1 MKKDKIVVTGIYTN
15 SYKDVVNLQIHSCKD
30 DYKFDYRYI
39 TDEEWQSA
47 KTSKDF
53 AFWGG
58 NIIKTQLV
66 IDKIKENFGSIILVC
81 DADLVF
87 LKSTEKQIRKE
98 LKHFDT
104 LFLQERFDKKH
115 QYEKAKANINIGFVA
130 IKCNEKNLNFWEEVQ
145 AKTQQTHGWDQEI
158 ANEILLDKNYNLKWK
173 HFSQKFANGNDI
185 TIKNIK
191 KVFIGTSC
199 GTIATRNKLTKVEY
213 LQRLIKYSRSKNNEW
228 FDENTLSTKKNK
240 PFEYIFSL
248 KNSPD
253 KKHKI
258 LTLMGFRIKIKHK
271 SKINIETTFRNI
283 LREELRN
290 EIAKELCTALSISKL
305 HSNVF
310 PQFKNINSGKN
321 VCIIGCGPTVTYYNN
336 EINSKNIALNQSIL
350 LNKFK
355 FDYLFCL
362 DFVGIKKKA
371 PDFFEQ
377 VAKTKCIKFYGKFI
391 SPDVPQIPNKNSDRE
406 NKVYHFYSSA
416 RHTEK
421 SEYFVDD
428 INFDIE
434 NHPLIDFAS
443 VSFPAL
449 QFALYTSPSKIY
461 LVGLDTSQTGNILGL
476 KNKYNLNKML
486 TGYKKLKKFIDIYY
500 PDIEIIS
507 VNPVGLKGLFKD
519 VYTQSYVDE
528 HPELLNKN
536 IEILK
541 PEVNCVGI

>member
-213 LQRLIKYSRSKNNEW
+213 LQRLIKYSHSKNNEW

-258 LTLMGFRIKIKHK
+258 VRVLGVKLKFKLKNKNSDSEENTNLKLYYLQKT
-271 SKINIETTFRNI
+271 NILAAHIHPKTFGEYRNI
-283 LREELRN
+283 HN
-290 EIAKELCTALSISKL
+290 
-305 HSNVF
+305 
-310 PQFKNINSGKN
+310 GKK
-321 VCIIGCGPTVTYYNN
+321 VAIIGCGPTLKNYYQLKDTIQIGVNR
-336 EINSKNIALNQSIL
+336 SFLNQNIKL
-350 LNKFK
+350 
-355 FDYLFCL
+355 DYLFIQDRLEHDMDAANEYLPYSC
-362 DFVGIKKKA
+362 K
-371 PDFFEQ
+371 
-377 VAKTKCIKFYGKFI
+377 KFYGIIPELRFSKLKKDILQI
-391 SPDVPQIPNKNSDRE
+391 SNQDICNANANIYIIED
-406 NKVYHFYSSA
+406 KVRNNWA
-416 RHTEK
+416 NNLE
-421 SEYFVDD
+421 
-428 INFDIE
+428 IE
-434 NHPLIDFAS
+434 PVGDWCGS
-443 VSFPAL
+443 VFSAL
-449 QFALYTSPSKIY
+449 QFALYTNPTHIY
-461 LVGLDTSQTGNILGL
+461 IVGCDCTSNGHFYAEKTSIFKNKNLDLTYQKKTWLLL
-476 KNKYNLNKML
+476 KNIISNL
-486 TGYKKLKKFIDIYY
+486 Y
-500 PDIEIIS
+500 PKTEIIS

-528 HPELLNKN
+528 HPELLNEN

>member
-39 TDEEWQSA
+39 TDEEWQNA

-66 IDKIKENFGSIILVC
+66 IDKIKENFGGILLVC

-87 LKSTEKQIRKE
+87 FKPTEKRIRKE

-130 IKCNEKNLNFWEEVQ
+130 IKCNERNLNFWEEVQ

-158 ANEILLDKNYNLKWK
+158 ANEILLNKNYNLKWK

-185 TIKNIK
+185 NRKNIK

-213 LQRLIKYSRSKNNEW
+213 LQRLIKYSNSKANEW
-228 FDENTLSTKKNK
+228 FDGKTSLKRNK
-240 PFEYIFSL
+240 PFEYIFSV
-248 KNSPD
+248 KNTPD

-258 LTLMGFRIKIKHK
+258 FTIMGVQIKLKQK
-271 SKINIETTFRNI
+271 TNIETIIRNI
-283 LREELRN
+283 IKTEISEKITN
-290 EIAKELCTALSISKL
+290 EICTALSIAKL
-305 HSNVF
+305 HTNAF
-310 PQFKNINSGKN
+310 TKFKNINDQKS
-321 VCIIGCGPTVTYYNN
+321 VCIIGCGPTVEYYNN
-336 EINSKNIALNQSIL
+336 EINSKNIALNQSIV
-350 LNKFK
+350 LNKFR
-355 FDYLFCL
+355 FDYLFCW
-362 DFVGIKKKA
+362 DYVGIKKKI
-371 PDFFEQ
+371 PDFFENA
-377 VAKTKCIKFYGKFI
+377 AKLNCIKFYGKFI
-391 SPDVPQIPNKNSDRE
+391 NTDVPQIPEKSTDKE
-406 NKVYHFYSSA
+406 NNIYHFYSSA

-421 SEYFVDD
+421 NEHFIDY
-428 INFDIE
+428 INYDIE
-434 NHPLIDFAS
+434 NQPLMDFAS
-443 VSFPAL
+443 ISFPAI
-449 QFALYTSPSKIY
+449 QFALYTNPEKIY
-461 LVGLDTSQTGNILGL
+461 LIGLDTAQTGNYLGL
-476 KNKYNLNKML
+476 PNKYNLNKML
-486 TGYKKLKKFIDIYY
+486 TGYKKLKKFVGIYY

-519 VYTQSYVDE
+519 VYTQSYVE
-528 HPELLNKN
+528 AHPELKNEN

-541 PEVNCVGI
+541 PELCETALRN